1 MATTGHQWATSN
13 LEGIELIKLDEAAA
27 CALEVVQ
34 GKADVFIYDQISI
47 YQFWKQN
54 EDKTRPILNPIRE
67 ETWAV
72 GLRQEDEA
80 LKAQVNDF
88 LKDYREA
95 GKFDE
100 LAERYMA
107 EQKSAFESMEV
118 PFIFH

>member
-1 MATTGHQWATSN
+1 MSS
-13 LEGIELIKLDEAAA
+13 K
-27 CALEVVQ
+27 
-34 GKADVFIYDQISI
+34 
-47 YQFWKQN
+47 
-54 EDKTRPILNPIRE
+54 
-67 ETWAV
+67 
-72 GLRQEDEA
+72 A

-107 EQKSAFESMEV
+107 EQKAAFESMGV